1 MKKRRWTTDD
11 IARLTAMARRYPTAE
26 IAREMGRGVSATI
39 MMAHAHRISLRLKPK
54 RGGNQ
59 YDLRVESFLDR
70 AHRVHTMR

>member
-1 MKKRRWTTDD
+1 
-11 IARLTAMARRYPTAE
+11 MARRYPTAE
-26 IAREMGRGVSATI
+26 IARELGRGVSATI

-70 AHRVHTMR
+70 AHRVHTIR